1 VVIPVISEFDPE
13 YILISCGF
21 DSARGD
27 TMGGLDLTQAGYA
40 GMLQKLMKFGKKIGL
55 VL

>member
-1 VVIPVISEFDPE
+1 MISEFDPE